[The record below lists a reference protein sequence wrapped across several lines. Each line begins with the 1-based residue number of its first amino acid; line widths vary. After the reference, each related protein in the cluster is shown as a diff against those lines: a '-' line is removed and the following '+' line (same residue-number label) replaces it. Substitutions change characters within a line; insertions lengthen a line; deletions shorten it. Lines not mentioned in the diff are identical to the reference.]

1 MMSDPF
7 KENQLVH
14 DVFSELVTDDHRHRS
29 LAAMVKCS
37 RQRQRRRRMVTSV
50 SGALVLLAF
59 LGLLFVESPS
69 PNQKVML
76 SPTIASALN
85 PRVISGTPIKVIS
98 DEDLFALFPNR
109 SLGVVDDRG
118 GYQLVFLDGFD
129 GDFVTPSSDTGP

>member
-1 MMSDPF
+1 
-7 KENQLVH
+7 
-14 DVFSELVTDDHRHRS
+14 
-29 LAAMVKCS
+29 
-37 RQRQRRRRMVTSV
+37 MVTSV